1 MELDIIIIEYTRRGM
16 KKRAVDKKDAVQ
28 KQFLVRPCLFEHFT
42 FGLNIWYL
50 LYSYVIIN
58 VINFK
63 G

>member
-42 FGLNIWYL
+42 FGLNI
-50 LYSYVIIN
+50 
-58 VINFK
+58 
-63 G
+63 